1 MLGDGGKQVDSDE
14 QSDDGGE
21 KSDSG
26 RQSGYYSILDDIL
39 DDMPELDDDDDDLD
53 DEIQAPSF
61 SPISCASESTP
72 SEPTIG
78 HESDT
83 DKSLQ
88 SEMVYMHVILIIFK

>member
-1 MLGDGGKQVDSDE
+1 
-14 QSDDGGE
+14 
-21 KSDSG
+21 
-26 RQSGYYSILDDIL
+26 
-39 DDMPELDDDDDDLD
+39 MPGLDDDDDDLD

-88 SEMVYMHVILIIFK
+88 SEMVYMHVILIYYYNYVGEHGNEWPTCSIC

>member
-1 MLGDGGKQVDSDE
+1 
-14 QSDDGGE
+14 
-21 KSDSG
+21 
-26 RQSGYYSILDDIL
+26 
-39 DDMPELDDDDDDLD
+39 MPGLDDDDDDLD

-61 SPISCASESTP
+61 SASESTP

-88 SEMVYMHVILIIFK
+88 SEKVYMHAILIIFNILL